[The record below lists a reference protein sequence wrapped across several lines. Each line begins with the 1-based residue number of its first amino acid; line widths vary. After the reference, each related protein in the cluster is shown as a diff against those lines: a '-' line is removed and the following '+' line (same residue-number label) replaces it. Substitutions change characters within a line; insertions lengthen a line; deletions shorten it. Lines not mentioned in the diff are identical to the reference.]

1 MVRKIQGKGKSASV
15 NHLTKNNTH
24 VTSKKDIENTLADN
38 FSEKSSSEN
47 CSAKSKRK
55 AMNRNW
61 YNQKANPTHNTK
73 AGKLRK
79 IKDQQEKQK
88 LKFTSDNT
96 ESYN

>member
-1 MVRKIQGKGKSASV
+1 MFPNLIHEHQFKKVWDMVRKIQGKGKSASV

-47 CSAKSKRK
+47 CCAKF
-55 AMNRNW
+55 
-61 YNQKANPTHNTK
+61 
-73 AGKLRK
+73 RK
-79 IKDQQEKQK
+79 IKDQQGKQK

-96 ESYN
+96 ESFN